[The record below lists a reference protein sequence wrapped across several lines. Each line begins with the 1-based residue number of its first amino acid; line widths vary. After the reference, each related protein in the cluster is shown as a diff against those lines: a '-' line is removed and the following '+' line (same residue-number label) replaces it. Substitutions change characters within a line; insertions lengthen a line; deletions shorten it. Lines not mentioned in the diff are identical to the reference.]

1 MLKLGSKNVSKLF
14 LGGRAIANAYLGNRL
29 VWQASQPLPYD
40 AEVEYLESTGTQYID
55 TGLPVSQGYR
65 FVSEIAF
72 VGRTISGG
80 NAINSFWYAQ
90 AGFNVFQCSPSIMT
104 PATTSNGLPTIDTSG
119 NVFYSVDQRLFAGDK
134 STTLDGVLIATST
147 TTMIVKITGKNY
159 LIFASFNASDIIRY
173 GFVRCKHFT
182 MYNADGQALIDFIPV
197 RFTNELGESEG
208 AMYDRVSGA
217 LFRNAGT
224 GAFVVG
230 PDINPIS
237 ARSYVNDGLI
247 AMWDGIENAGWGQH
261 NSSATTWK
269 DLIGT
274 NDLDTMNSNT
284 FGDNCALITDARLG
298 IGSSDK
304 HIDLYTGTVEMVC
317 EAAPMGRASFLRL
330 GNTNSSSYSLGISYT
345 NNPGSV
351 SGIGGNITTTGATFS
366 TSQRHF
372 AATYDGTTYLMYVDG
387 VPATINATS
396 FRTYGN
402 ITIGGVGGRTYSL
415 NGKVYSVRVYN
426 RVLTAQEI
434 AANYAIDKAR
444 FNLP

>member
-1 MLKLGSKNVSKLF
+1 MLRLGSKNVSKLF
-14 LGGRAIANAYLGNRL
+14 LGGRAIANAYLGNKL

-40 AEVEYLESTGTQYID
+40 AEVEYLQSTGAQYID
-55 TGLPVSQGYR
+55 TGLKASNTTSVTTRVAWTDVSGYDKVAFGADNGSTFNAGFVLQVSGIGAFFR
-65 FVSEIAF
+65 FVRGNQYKDYNSNPKPVVDKFYDIS
-72 VGRTISGG
+72 VGPNGMDVDG
-80 NAINSFWYAQ
+80 YFLAI
-90 AGFNVFQCSPSIMT
+90 T
-104 PATTSNGLPTIDTSG
+104 DTSAFTTTG
-119 NVFYSVDQRLFAGDK
+119 NLPLFAWRRGANIINFG
-134 STTLDGVLIATST
+134 T
-147 TTMIVKITGKNY
+147 VKIGPTK
-159 LIFASFNASDIIRY
+159 IFVDVPL
-173 GFVRCKHFT
+173 VRD
-182 MYNADGQALIDFIPV
+182 YIPV
-197 RFTNELGESEG
+197 RFTNEQGVSEG

-317 EAAPMGRASFLRL
+317 EAAPMERASFLRL

-345 NNPGSV
+345 NTP
-351 SGIGGNITTTGATFS
+351 
-366 TSQRHF
+366 
-372 AATYDGTTYLMYVDG
+372 
-387 VPATINATS
+387 
-396 FRTYGN
+396 
-402 ITIGGVGGRTYSL
+402 GGVS
-415 NGKVYSVRVYN
+415 
-426 RVLTAQEI
+426 
-434 AANYAIDKAR
+434 
-444 FNLP
+444 